1 MAVNVLS
8 LGLTLA
14 GTAAEISPLGEYFRN
29 VTFFDQEKMERGG
42 FFKNLLSANVGTAQD
57 ILADGGMRIFCGV
70 PFFRTAVMNASAEQ
84 AGKLCDFPIESGA
97 TISNHKVREPRRV
110 SCTLVMPGML
120 AGQVVDQMNLY
131 YHHSKK
137 IAIQMPTGIYT
148 NMILEAMPVSMTP
161 DDVSRPKYE
170 LKFREVLIIE
180 PNYEGVGGTPDN
192 AADGDMQKT
201 STVSD
206 ALTSTLGGAL
216 NYLAS
221 W

>member
-14 GTAAEISPLGEYFRN
+14 GTAADISPLGEYFRN

-84 AGKLCDFPIESGA
+84 TGKVCDFPIESGA
-97 TISNHKVREPRRV
+97 VISDHKVREPRRITA
-110 SCTLVMPGML
+110 TLVMPGVL
-120 AGQVVDQMNLY
+120 AGQVVDQINYY
-131 YHHSKK
+131 YHHSRK

-148 NMILEAMPVSMTP
+148 NMILEATPVNMNP
-161 DDVSRPKYE
+161 EDVSRPKFE

-180 PNYEGVGGTPDN
+180 PNYEGVNGTPDN
-192 AADGDMQKT
+192 AADGDTLKT

-206 ALTSTLGGAL
+206 ALKNTLGGAL
-216 NYLAS
+216 NYFAS